1 MGLFIAA
8 MLAKR
13 YGGAIRVGD
22 RVPGRSEEG
31 AAFCFTLKK
40 VVP

>member
-8 MLAKR
+8 MLVKR
-13 YGGAIRVGD
+13 YGGVLRAGD
-22 RVPGRSEEG
+22 RVPGRPGEG

-40 VVP
+40 AAP